1 MLNRMRLAIIR
12 SYIDAKMKMD
22 RLCKEEDGM
31 ETLETVILIVV
42 AVVVA
47 GLLIEVLT
55 KSFGGNEQGFI
66 GYLFGLI
73 QEKVE
78 ALFGPEG

>member
-1 MLNRMRLAIIR
+1 MLNRIRLAIIR

-47 GLLIEVLT
+47 GLLINILT
-55 KSFGGNEQGFI
+55 KSFGENQQGFI
-66 GYLFGLI
+66 GYLFSLI
-73 QEKVE
+73 QEQVE
-78 ALFGPEG
+78 ALFSPES